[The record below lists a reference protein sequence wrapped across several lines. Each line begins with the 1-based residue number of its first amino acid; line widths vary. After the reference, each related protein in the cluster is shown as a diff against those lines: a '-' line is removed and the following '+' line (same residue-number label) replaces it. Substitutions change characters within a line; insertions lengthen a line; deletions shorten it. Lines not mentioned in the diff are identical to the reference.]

1 MIAIGLALVS
11 GGAIATANAFSG
23 PSDEAR
29 NQRAEELAQKLG
41 VDKEKVTSAME
52 EIRNERRNERQT
64 EVSTKLDQ
72 AVKDGAITAE
82 QKEKIT
88 DKMSE
93 MGQQRGQKRTEMEQW
108 YKDNGID
115 FDKVHQYIGFGN
127 GNGKGGGHGRMM
139 QNAN

>member
-1 MIAIGLALVS
+1 MAIGLALVS

-41 VDKEKVTSAME
+41 VDKEKVATAME
-52 EIRNERRNERQT
+52 EIRVERQKERQT
-64 EVSTKLDQ
+64 QVSTKLDQ

-82 QKEKIT
+82 QKQKIT

-93 MGQQRGQKRTEMEQW
+93 MSQQRGQKRTEMEQW

-127 GNGKGGGHGRMM
+127 GNGKGGGHGRMS